1 MVMVYKF
8 YYCCYLYFMWEEKVR
23 IDLILFLSSEKK
35 KRKEGRK
42 EGRKK
47 ERNKTTILIHS
58 IYNYIDTYP

>member
-1 MVMVYKF
+1 
-8 YYCCYLYFMWEEKVR
+8 MWEERKVR

-47 ERNKTTILIHS
+47 GIKLQ
-58 IYNYIDTYP
+58 Y